1 MAITNPTV
9 VTITENVTD
18 VTVTGQETISIE
30 LTQSD
35 VTVEVNN
42 FVLPNTYQDATN
54 TVVAP
59 TGSLTA
65 TNVQAALEDL
75 STLSAQGAAGATIA
89 PIAALSGVTTVQ
101 AALVALASISFQTA
115 VEPSG
120 ATLNVG
126 DTWYD
131 TANHQFKIYRETSV
145 GVFEWAPVI
154 LGTPGQSSDQ
164 LDAGAF

>member
-101 AALVALASISFQTA
+101 DALVALASISFQTA

-131 TANHQFKIYRETSV
+131 TANHQFNIARP
-145 GVFEWAPVI
+145 A
-154 LGTPGQSSDQ
+154 
-164 LDAGAF
+164 